1 LETLDDNTTKVLLAA
16 IPSGA
21 FVIIVALVI
30 FGLPPGDCI
39 EIEAPG
45 GGKIVRCKPAVDTT
59 SVSNEQVNSLVE
71 QINELKT
78 LQEAQQQQQLN
89 RLKQEG
95 MIKNTP
101 SGFITT
107 NSTFGAKQDE
117 IYRQLQYLSPN
128 EATMLIQKLDSSKE
142 QISSINTISERL
154 RTDEINFSLTGK
166 WIVTGTV
173 GVFGLHYEGQMTFDE
188 DMTFESEGT
197 LDGKKVTGNG
207 TYMINELLGTLTLYP
222 LDSEPTQYS
231 FTEIK
236 DSSFT
241 IWSPLDFEKI
251 EFRK

>member
-1 LETLDDNTTKVLLAA
+1 LDDNTTKVLLAA

-45 GGKIVRCKPAVDTT
+45 GGKIVRCKPAVDPT
-59 SVSNEQVNSLVE
+59 SVSSEQVNFFMDK
-71 QINELKT
+71 INELKT
-78 LQEAQQQQQLN
+78 LQETQQQQQLSD
-89 RLKQEG
+89 LKQEG
-95 MIKNTP
+95 MIKDIP

-107 NSTFGAKQDE
+107 NSTFGAKQDK
-117 IYRQLQYLSPN
+117 IYRQLQDLSPN
-128 EATMLIQKLDSSKE
+128 EATRLIQELDSSKE
-142 QISSINTISERL
+142 QINRLNSISERL
-154 RTDEINFSLTGK
+154 RSDGVNFSLIGK
-166 WIVTGTV
+166 WTVIGTV
-173 GVFGLHYEGQMTFDE
+173 GVFGLHYEGKMTFDG

-197 LDGKKVTGNG
+197 LDGKKVAGNG
-207 TYMINELLGTLTLYP
+207 EYMVNELLGTLTLYP

-236 DSSFT
+236 ENSFT